1 MKLQDKETLSVADA
15 VKNVL
20 ENKKAVNEMDPKD
33 HVTKDGDSYVVKKN
47 DGTVM
52 KSFDSEEE
60 ASAWATKN
68 HDAIMK
74 ESEEPN
80 KPSKKN
86 GPATGEDDFDKKHKI
101 KKTGANDKGE
111 VSAEGTLPPAL
122 QKAIDKKNGKKTDD
136 EDEVEE
142 GIEKEGNKFTGAL
155 NAARKNGDKTFVV
168 SGKKYTVSEY
178 DDKED
183 EDEDELDEAKKA
195 GKGKV
200 TIDVDYS
207 GDTTDAKNAEK
218 KFKLKIKMRG
228 RGTADVTGD
237 KANIVKWLKSDMYG
251 MDQDDIEDIFANLFE
266 DTVNEDQKAYQA
278 FFAKALK
285 KFGVTN
291 PAELKGD
298 KKKEF
303 FDYVDANYNSKAEK
317 GTDGVKEGI
326 SDVIGKVKDKVKGVD
341 RDKIKKINLKINALV
356 DKDREAQAKL
366 KAAEQNDSLSD
377 EEFDKKE
384 SFYNEVMANIGKEIS
399 QLKDSLKKARA
410 GRRG

>member
-1 MKLQDKETLSVADA
+1 M
-15 VKNVL
+15 
-20 ENKKAVNEMDPKD
+20 NE
-33 HVTKDGDSYVVKKN
+33 
-47 DGTVM
+47 
-52 KSFDSEEE
+52 
-60 ASAWATKN
+60 
-68 HDAIMK
+68 
-74 ESEEPN
+74 
-80 KPSKKN
+80 
-86 GPATGEDDFDKKHKI
+86 
-101 KKTGANDKGE
+101 
-111 VSAEGTLPPAL
+111 
-122 QKAIDKKNGKKTDD
+122 Q
-136 EDEVEE
+136 
-142 GIEKEGNKFTGAL
+142 
-155 NAARKNGDKTFVV
+155 
-168 SGKKYTVSEY
+168 EY
-178 DDKED
+178 Q
-183 EDEDELDEAKKA
+183 
-195 GKGKV
+195 
-200 TIDVDYS
+200 
-207 GDTTDAKNAEK
+207 
-218 KFKLKIKMRG
+218 
-228 RGTADVTGD
+228 
-237 KANIVKWLKSDMYG
+237 
-251 MDQDDIEDIFANLFE
+251 DQDNIFIDIDLEDE

-285 KFGVTN
+285 KFGVSN

-399 QLKDSLKKARA
+399 QLKDALKKARA